1 MSIRVDP
8 GTGLK
13 IFNTRAAKAN
23 DKIAGKGYSIITD
36 EALITLPPK
45 PPEPG
50 VQVRRGRGC
59 TSRKREPRS
68 GGGQPLSGEPAM
80 PARCPARPEMEP
92 LGMDQVATQV
102 ATPAD
107 AGRFR

>member
-8 GTGLK
+8 GSGLK

-45 PPEPG
+45 PPEP
-50 VQVRRGRGC
+50 C
-59 TSRKREPRS
+59 
-68 GGGQPLSGEPAM
+68 
-80 PARCPARPEMEP
+80 
-92 LGMDQVATQV
+92 
-102 ATPAD
+102 
-107 AGRFR
+107 